1 MRTTWQRA
9 GRGRPSAGLARHPGR
24 GRWRAGAVLA
34 LLAAAPLPAAWAQE
48 APQYYAGLH
57 LGQHGRE
64 SWPASVD
71 FGGVKADGALELG
84 RAYHAGLMLGR
95 ESGRIRLELEYQ
107 RGRLKLERIRL
118 AAIEEASGASGHY
131 ASAML
136 NAYWQQPLAG
146 ALQGFAG
153 LGGGWATV
161 SLPGAG
167 FSNGCRCFAP
177 ARKHGGAWQLRLGLE
192 YRLTPQQGLFLAW
205 TRLRLPGPQADGSPS
220 VAYPAQHFKALSLG
234 YRQLF

>member
-1 MRTTWQRA
+1 MRITGQRA
-9 GRGRPSAGLARHPGR
+9 QAAEAWAGMARHSNR
-24 GRWRAGAVLA
+24 RRWRAGAVLA
-34 LLAAAPLPAAWAQE
+34 ILAAAPLPAAWAQE
-48 APQYYAGLH
+48 AVQYYAGLH

-71 FGGVKADGALELG
+71 FGGVRAGGALELG

-118 AAIEEASGASGHY
+118 AAIDEASSASGHY

-153 LGGGWATV
+153 LGAGRATV
-161 SLPGAG
+161 ALPGAG
-167 FSNGCRCFAP
+167 FSNGCHCFAP
-177 ARKHGGAWQLRLGLE
+177 VRKHGGAWQLRLGLE
-192 YRLTPQQGLFLAW
+192 YKLAPQQGLFLAW

-220 VAYPAQHFKALSLG
+220 ADYPARHFKALSVG